1 METKTLESRVER
13 ISALLEESKSAKV
26 LGPADFY
33 FAFKQGL
40 VQPYLRD
47 AWYEHRVEEGKVKP
61 VVVSKPFESKGGI
74 QFNSRAERD
83 QYIIDN
89 KSKGFEVLM
98 KDTGLSKAR
107 ISKILLEFK
116 KKEKKDANQ

>member
-1 METKTLESRVER
+1 METLENKLER
-13 ISALLEESKSAKV
+13 ISTLLKNTKSAQV

-33 FAFKQGL
+33 FAFKHGL
-40 VQPYLRD
+40 VQPYLKD
-47 AWYEHRVEEGKVKP
+47 AWFESRVEEGKVKP
-61 VVVSKPFESKGGI
+61 SVVNKPFESKGDI
-74 QFNSRAERD
+74 SFNSRSERD
-83 QYIIDN
+83 QYIVDN

-98 KDTGLSKAR
+98 KETGLSKAR